1 MNVLF
6 CVGKSYFPIY
16 PSMVRRLEAIG
27 AHVTCLMYD
36 QARDKQNIVR
46 AIGGAA
52 VYITAVAPA
61 DREVIDAAPGL
72 KYILKTGTGL
82 DNVDIEYATE
92 KGILVSNAPG
102 ENATSVAELAIGLM
116 VAISRQ
122 IPQLDRQTKEGTWF
136 HSNGF
141 ELHGKTLGIIGFGT
155 IGQKIANIAGAFGMK
170 RIAYGAYRDDDA
182 AARLNTRFVTL
193 DQVLA
198 DSDYLMIC
206 TALRKTNY
214 HLINTEALKKMKP
227 SAFLINISRGAL
239 TDEQALFHALRKK
252 EICGA
257 ALDVF
262 EQEPPEKPLPCLDN
276 LITTPHIGGTTEES
290 VERVAQVTIDNIR
303 RFMNGEPL
311 NHLANGN
318 ELKKAHRI
326 GKGKTASSVSNA
338 DIKS

>member
-16 PSMVRRLEAIG
+16 PSMVSRLEAIG

-36 QARDKQNIVR
+36 QSRDKQNIVR
-46 AIGGAA
+46 AIGDAT

-82 DNVDIEYATE
+82 DNVDIDYATE

-155 IGQKIANIAGAFGMK
+155 IGQKIAKIAGAFGMN
-170 RIAYGAYRDDDA
+170 RIAYGAYRDDEA
-182 AARLNTRFVTL
+182 AARLETKFVAL
-193 DQVLA
+193 EQLLA
-198 DSDYLMIC
+198 ESDYLMIS
-206 TALRKTNY
+206 TSLKKSNY
-214 HLINTEALKKMKP
+214 HLINAAALKQMKP

-239 TDEQALFHALRKK
+239 TDEQALFDTLRKR
-252 EICGA
+252 EIGGA

-262 EQEPPEKPLPCLDN
+262 EQEPPDEPLPCLDN

-290 VERVAQVTIDNIR
+290 VERVAKVTIDNIR
-303 RFMNGEPL
+303 RFMTGEPL

-318 ELKKAHRI
+318 ELKKTHHI
-326 GKGKTASSVSNA
+326 
-338 DIKS
+338 